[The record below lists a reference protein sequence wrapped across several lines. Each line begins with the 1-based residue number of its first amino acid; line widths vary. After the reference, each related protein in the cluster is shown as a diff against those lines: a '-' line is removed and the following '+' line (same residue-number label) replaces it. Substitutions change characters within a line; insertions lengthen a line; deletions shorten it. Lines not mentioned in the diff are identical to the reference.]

1 MEFNYN
7 IHINTHYINIFIGII
22 LLLFILF
29 IIVSYFV
36 LKILKS
42 SLDEYNFF
50 FYKYNQQS
58 QKILDK
64 YGDYKIT
71 KLYLVR
77 QPFSKFL
84 TLLLNILTCYQ
95 YNKLIAETNENFPY
109 HMVVIFEVKT
119 GKNMRKLVMVEKNNF
134 VNISDNFL
142 IHNTQEIKKINM
154 KNTNYT
160 IKSILTETQKRI
172 GIEEFFNWHLYKNN
186 CQEFTKE
193 ILISIEKCNN
203 RNKKYIFRNRLFKY
217 IFPSNFTLHIG
228 YCLSFVYNLT
238 RKYIYDSSIF
248 NE

>member
-7 IHINTHYINIFIGII
+7 IHINTHYINKFIGII
-22 LLLFILF
+22 VLLFILF

-95 YNKLIAETNENFPY
+95 YNKLIAETKGLDQQD
-109 HMVVIFEVKT
+109 I
-119 GKNMRKLVMVEKNNF
+119 
-134 VNISDNFL
+134 DA
-142 IHNTQEIKKINM
+142 
-154 KNTNYT
+154 
-160 IKSILTETQKRI
+160 
-172 GIEEFFNWHLYKNN
+172 
-186 CQEFTKE
+186 
-193 ILISIEKCNN
+193 
-203 RNKKYIFRNRLFKY
+203 FKY
-217 IFPSNFTLHIG
+217 IKTSGRQCFLTPIG
-228 YCLSFVYNLT
+228 HEHLTNLV
-238 RKYIYDSSIF
+238 SIAQIKIVF
-248 NE
+248 

>member
-7 IHINTHYINIFIGII
+7 IHINTHYINVFIGII
-22 LLLFILF
+22 ILLFILF

-95 YNKLIAETNENFPY
+95 YNKLITETNENFPY
-109 HMVVIFEVKT
+109 HLVVIFEVKI

-142 IHNTQEIKKINM
+142 IHNKQEIKKINM
-154 KNTNYT
+154 KNTKYT
-160 IKSILTETQKRI
+160 IKSILTNIQHRI
-172 GIEEFFNWHLYKNN
+172 GIEQFFNWHLYKNN

-193 ILISIEKCNN
+193 ILISIQKYNN
-203 RNKKYIFRNRLFKY
+203 CNKKYIFRNRLFKY
-217 IFPSNFTLHIG
+217 IIPSNFTLHIG

-238 RKYIYDSSIF
+238 RKYIYDSSLF

>member
-1 MEFNYN
+1 
-7 IHINTHYINIFIGII
+7 
-22 LLLFILF
+22 LF
-29 IIVSYFV
+29 IIVSFVV

-50 FYKYNQQS
+50 FYKYNKQS

-71 KLYLVR
+71 NLYLVR

-95 YNKLIAETNENFPY
+95 YNKLIAETNENLPY

-119 GKNMRKLVMVEKNNF
+119 GKNMRKLVIIEKNNF
-134 VNISDNFL
+134 VNISDNFFMC
-142 IHNTQEIKKINM
+142 NAQEIKKINM
-154 KNTNYT
+154 RKTNYT

-172 GIEEFFNWHLYKNN
+172 GIEKFFNWHLYKNN

-193 ILISIEKCNN
+193 ILISIQKCNN

-217 IFPSNFTLHIG
+217 IIPSNFTLHIG

-248 NE
+248 N